1 MQNFELIPNLG
12 SDPRRVQ
19 RVRTKSS
26 AKVQLLKCAVF
37 WLAGAGWLLPA
48 ADLGFQ
54 A

>member
-1 MQNFELIPNLG
+1 M
-12 SDPRRVQ
+12 
-19 RVRTKSS
+19 KSS

-37 WLAGAGWLLPA
+37 WLAGCWLAAGWLLPA